1 MSRIFMLYSCC
12 LPLEVAEKTIGLVTV
27 WPFIGNWMIFLL
39 IFFLSVVDWFINKCE
54 AVLKNSIQV
63 KQLK

>member
-39 IFFLSVVDWFINKCE
+39 IFFL
-54 AVLKNSIQV
+54 L
-63 KQLK
+63 